1 MAAAGDGASL
11 RTGRG
16 EADGGVKRFGGAAKR
31 FGGAA
36 RRLGVG
42 ARPARGL
49 EVSDVDC
56 VRVGVARLPGNDDL
70 PLPEYMSDGASG
82 MDLPAAVR
90 EPVTIPPGEVV
101 HVPTGI
107 AVEVPPGHEGQVRS
121 RSGLA
126 LRHGVFV
133 LNGPGTVDSD
143 YRGEVGVVLANFG
156 REAFVVRRGDRV
168 AQLVIAEVSRAEWVE
183 SEDLRPSARQEGG
196 FGHTGGHGEP
206 TS

>member
-1 MAAAGDGASL
+1 L
-11 RTGRG
+11 
-16 EADGGVKRFGGAAKR
+16 EGVRI
-31 FGGAA
+31 
-36 RRLGVG
+36 
-42 ARPARGL
+42 
-49 EVSDVDC
+49 
-56 VRVGVARLPGNDDL
+56 GVARLPGNDDL

-90 EPVTIPPGEVV
+90 EPVTIPPGGVV
-101 HVPTGI
+101 HVPTGVAI
-107 AVEVPPGHEGQVRS
+107 EVPRGHEGQVRS

-133 LNGPGTVDSD
+133 LNGPGTIDSD

-156 REAFVVRRGDRV
+156 RVPFTVRRGDRI
-168 AQLVIAEVSRAEWVE
+168 AQLVIAEVSRAVWVE
-183 SEDLRPSARQEGG
+183 AAAIGPSGRQAGG

>member
-1 MAAAGDGASL
+1 VEASNVE
-11 RTGRG
+11 RV
-16 EADGGVKRFGGAAKR
+16 E
-31 FGGAA
+31 
-36 RRLGVG
+36 
-42 ARPARGL
+42 
-49 EVSDVDC
+49 
-56 VRVGVARLPGNDDL
+56 VGVARLPGNDDL

-82 MDLPAAVR
+82 MDLPAAVGR
-90 EPVTIPPGEVV
+90 PVTIPPGGVV

-107 AVEVPPGHEGQVRS
+107 AIEVPPGHEGQVRS

-156 REAFVVRRGDRV
+156 SEAFTVRRGDRI
-168 AQLVIAEVSRAEWVE
+168 AQLVIGSVSRATWVE
-183 SEDLRPSARQEGG
+183 REVLEPSARQGGG

-206 TS
+206 GP